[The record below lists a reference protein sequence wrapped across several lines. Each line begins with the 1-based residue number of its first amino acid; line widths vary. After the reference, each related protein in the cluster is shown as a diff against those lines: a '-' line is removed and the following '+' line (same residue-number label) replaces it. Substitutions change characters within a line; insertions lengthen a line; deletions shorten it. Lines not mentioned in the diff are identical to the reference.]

1 MPLSTDEKLL
11 PPSEHL
17 IHQFHTHFGSRT
29 GLRPAREL
37 QRRVAAGSM
46 RRLIVLLLLF
56 AGVRIVAQN
65 SPTDCSNCA
74 VWNASQSP
82 FAIYGNTYYV
92 GPHGLGSI
100 LITSPQGHVLIDGAL
115 AESAPMIEANIRA
128 LGFQV
133 TDIKLILTTHVH
145 FDHAG
150 GVAELQR
157 KSGAQVLASPW
168 SAQVMKSGAVAK
180 DDPQFGILR
189 PVDAVQRVG
198 VMKDGQTLKVG
209 PIAVTAHFTPGH
221 TPGGTSYTWS
231 SCEFGKCLNLVY
243 VDSVSSV
250 SADGYKFTQHPWA
263 MEGFEKSFNFL
274 ETVPCDVLITPHP
287 EASNFWD
294 RMDAHKRGVTPDPLI
309 DPSACKRLAA
319 SARESFKKRIESE
332 QGR

>member
-1 MPLSTDEKLL
+1 
-11 PPSEHL
+11 
-17 IHQFHTHFGSRT
+17 
-29 GLRPAREL
+29 
-37 QRRVAAGSM
+37 
-46 RRLIVLLLLF
+46 
-56 AGVRIVAQN
+56 
-65 SPTDCSNCA
+65 
-74 VWNASQSP
+74 
-82 FAIYGNTYYV
+82 
-92 GPHGLGSI
+92 
-100 LITSPQGHVLIDGAL
+100 
-115 AESAPMIEANIRA
+115 
-128 LGFQV
+128 
-133 TDIKLILTTHVH
+133 
-145 FDHAG
+145 
-150 GVAELQR
+150 
-157 KSGAQVLASPW
+157 
-168 SAQVMKSGAVAK
+168 VMKSGTVAK

-263 MEGFEKSFNFL
+263 MAGFEKSFNFL

-309 DPSACKRLAA
+309 DTGACKRLAA
-319 SARESFKKRIESE
+319 AARENLKKRLETE
-332 QGR
+332 QAK